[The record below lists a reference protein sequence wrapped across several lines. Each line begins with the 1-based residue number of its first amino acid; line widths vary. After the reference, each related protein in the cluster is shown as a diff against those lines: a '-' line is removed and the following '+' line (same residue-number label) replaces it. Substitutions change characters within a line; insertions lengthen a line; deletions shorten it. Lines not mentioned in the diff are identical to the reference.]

1 MPPRSSSMER
11 KSVTVRVPAT
21 SANMGPGYDSLGM
34 AVEIWN
40 ELTVERAS
48 EYSMT
53 IEGEGAD
60 ELPTQEEGNLVC
72 IGLKAVFEH
81 AGKEVPPLK
90 YTCKNVIPFA
100 RGLGSSSAAIISGIL
115 AGAILCGHTMDVR
128 GSEELLQVLRWCASS
143 LVCVCAVFTSDAR
156 RSLPVLK
163 ATPTTS
169 LQPFTA
175 AFKLATTRLMAWAGL
190 AGGVRSVAA
199 FRTACSAFFIFRTQP
214 RKRRRR
220 VAC

>member
-1 MPPRSSSMER
+1 MER

-128 GSEELLQVLRWCASS
+128 GSEELLQVFSWCGSS
-143 LVCVCAVFTSDAR
+143 LSVALASDSRIFR

>member
-81 AGKEVPPLK
+81 AGDGGETRAEFHKQRRFAHASLPFIHSPLAASYRAATSK
-90 YTCKNVIPFA
+90 AA
-100 RGLGSSSAAIISGIL
+100 RVASINL
-115 AGAILCGHTMDVR
+115 ARCSVR
-128 GSEELLQVLRWCASS
+128 GWR
-143 LVCVCAVFTSDAR
+143 AR
-156 RSLPVLK
+156 CRR
-163 ATPTTS
+163 
-169 LQPFTA
+169 
-175 AFKLATTRLMAWAGL
+175 TRH
-190 AGGVRSVAA
+190 
-199 FRTACSAFFIFRTQP
+199 
-214 RKRRRR
+214 
-220 VAC
+220 